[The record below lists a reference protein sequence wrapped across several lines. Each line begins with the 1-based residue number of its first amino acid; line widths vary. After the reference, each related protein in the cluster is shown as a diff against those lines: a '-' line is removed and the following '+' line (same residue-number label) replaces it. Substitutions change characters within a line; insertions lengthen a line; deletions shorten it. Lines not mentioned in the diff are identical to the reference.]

1 MFVGRALRK
10 AGRMEM
16 LKQKH
21 KDNFVAK
28 FNVGWFNL
36 YVKNLSEA
44 INETRLLEIFG
55 SYGKIV
61 SARVM
66 RDENG
71 KSKGFGFVAF
81 STLDES
87 KHAKREL
94 HGNTLTNN
102 VAYLVSL

>member
-1 MFVGRALRK
+1 
-10 AGRMEM
+10 M

-28 FNVGWFNL
+28 FTVGWPNL
-36 YVKNLSEA
+36 YVKNLSES
-44 INETRLLEIFG
+44 IDETRLREIFR

-61 SARVM
+61 SAKVI

-71 KSKGFGFVAF
+71 KSKGFGFVGF
-81 STLDES
+81 SSLDES

-94 HGNTLTNN
+94 HGNTITN
-102 VAYLVSL
+102 VAYLIFHLKQS